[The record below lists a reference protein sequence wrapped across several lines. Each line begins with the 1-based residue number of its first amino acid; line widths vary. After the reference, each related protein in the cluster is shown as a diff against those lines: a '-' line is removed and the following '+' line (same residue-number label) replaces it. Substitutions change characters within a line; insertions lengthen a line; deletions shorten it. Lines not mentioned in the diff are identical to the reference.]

1 MRSYHESLKAFF
13 AAEATP
19 DRILGIVSFLAVIV
33 VILAFFGVARRVA
46 RRLTRVKCSQQV
58 QYLTDKAIHYAGIVI
73 VVMTAFNKLGINF
86 SALLGAAGI
95 VGIAVGFAAQT
106 SVSNVISGLFVM
118 SERAF
123 KLGDVLQVDSVVG
136 TVEAFDLLSV
146 RLRTFDNQLVRI
158 PNETVIKANLVNVT
172 YFPHR
177 RFSLNVGVAYGA
189 DLERV
194 RALLLETAGANG
206 FAQKEPAPA
215 VVFEGFGESSIN
227 VTLNVW
233 GETGKYLDL
242 KNSITLDVYA
252 AFEKEGIAIPFPQL
266 DVRVRG

>member
-1 MRSYHESLKAFF
+1 MRSYYESLKSFF

-19 DRILGIVSFLAVIV
+19 DRIFGLVSFLVVIAVIF
-33 VILAFFGVARRVA
+33 AFFGAARRLA
-46 RRLTRVKCSQQV
+46 RRLTRDKCSQQV

-73 VVMTAFNKLGINF
+73 VVMTIFNKLGINF

-95 VGIAVGFAAQT
+95 VGVAVGFAAQT

-136 TVEAFDLLSV
+136 VVEAFDLLSV

-172 YFPHR
+172 YYPYR
-177 RFSLNVGVAYGA
+177 RFSLTVGVAYGV

-194 RALLLETAGANG
+194 KAILLETAAAN
-206 FAQKEPAPA
+206 ALVQKDPAPA
-215 VVFEGFGESSIN
+215 VVFEGFGASSIN

-233 GETGKYLDL
+233 GATEKYLDV
-242 KNSITLDVYA
+242 KNSVTVGVYD
-252 AFEKEGIAIPFPQL
+252 AFGREGISIPYTRL
-266 DVRVRG
+266 DVRLKD